1 MSSRPSW
8 SAHLGRSLQDH
19 LERLCVTLDTL
30 SERVREAVAQAVG
43 QSVAG
48 AVQEALRAVLG
59 ATARGEETRWLSPWS
74 RASAAREWGDPDDW
88 AEEDDPD
95 SPWAERRP
103 YPSSSARSPTLATPS
118 PDATHWHHAL
128 AVGCEAAAWW
138 LRCRFGRLY
147 AWLALA
153 VGCTATAAARLAGAR
168 CAASLLSLL
177 TLAETAHA
185 GATVLSNPA
194 AS

>member
-1 MSSRPSW
+1 
-8 SAHLGRSLQDH
+8 LGRSLQEH
-19 LERLCVTLDTL
+19 LDRLCGTLDTL
-30 SERVREAVAQAVG
+30 SERVREAVAQAVD

-59 ATARGEETRWLSPWS
+59 ATARGAETRSLSSWS
-74 RASAAREWGDPDDW
+74 RAPAEREWGYPEDW
-88 AEEDDPD
+88 SEEDDPD
-95 SPWAERRP
+95 SPWAERRS
-103 YPSSSARSPTLATPS
+103 YPSSSGRSPMSVSLSLEPTR
-118 PDATHWHHAL
+118 WHHAL

-168 CAASLLSLL
+168 RAASLLSLL
-177 TLAETAHA
+177 TLAETVHA
-185 GATVLSNPA
+185 GAIVLSNPA
-194 AS
+194 SS